1 MPGFCFPK
9 VDASAQSTND
19 PWLHRFAVLT
29 AIITF
34 FLLGIGGLVT
44 SHEAGMSV
52 PDWPTSY
59 GYNMF
64 WLPFKFWHGGAFFEH
79 SHRLLASG
87 TGFLTTILAIWLWL
101 KGPRKWMKW
110 LGVIAFL
117 LVVAQGVLG
126 GLRVTLKMD
135 GLGVIHGVV
144 AQSFFILMCA
154 IALFTSRFW
163 GKWSA
168 GEKMFCVTRGL
179 RTLVLATTIL
189 IFCQL
194 VLGTTM
200 RGQHAGLA
208 IPDFPLAYGKVWPVA
223 STDAVA
229 GYNANRIEIN
239 GENPITAFEIELQMV
254 HRVLA
259 VVILISVALCAWW
272 ERRLNF
278 NRYELRTRRTLR
290 GLIQNLLISVGLYAL
305 VQLAVYVW
313 AIVQFGKLDFST
325 LIFVGLNVFYVV
337 ACASF
342 SAASIWSSKIGSGWL
357 GLILLQIGLGAWTIW
372 SNKAA
377 VVATAHVL
385 VGALSLVTGA
395 LWCIIAFRRP
405 MSLPEIVPAKTI
417 SGAFAAPPAMAAN
430 K

>member
-1 MPGFCFPK
+1 MNAK
-9 VDASAQSTND
+9 AQNKND

-29 AIITF
+29 AVITF
-34 FLLGIGGLVT
+34 LLLGIGGLVT

-64 WLPFKFWHGGAFFEH
+64 ALPIKFWKGGAFFEH

-87 TGFLTTILAIWLWL
+87 AGLLTTILAVWIWL
-101 KGPRKWMKW
+101 KDSRKWMKW

-168 GEKMFCVTRGL
+168 GEKMFCVPCGL
-179 RTLVLATTIL
+179 RMLVLATTVL

-194 VLGTTM
+194 VLGATM
-200 RGQHAGLA
+200 RGRHAGLA
-208 IPDFPLAYGKVWPVA
+208 IPDFPLAYGKIWPDTSA
-223 STDAVA
+223 DAVA
-229 GYNANRIEIN
+229 RYNAVRMDVIS
-239 GENPITAFEIELQMV
+239 ENPITAFGIILQMV
-254 HRVLA
+254 HRIVALA
-259 VVILISVALCAWW
+259 VFVLVAAGARQSW
-272 ERRLNF
+272 RRLGGKNP
-278 NRYELRTRRTLR
+278 LTK
-290 GLIQNLLISVGLYAL
+290 
-305 VQLAVYVW
+305 LAVFW
-313 AIVQFGKLDFST
+313 LALIVCQ
-325 LIFVGLNVFYVV
+325 V
-337 ACASF
+337 A
-342 SAASIWSSKIGSGWL
+342 
-357 GLILLQIGLGAWTIW
+357 LGAWTIW

-377 VVATAHVL
+377 DVATLHVL

-405 MSLPEIVPAKTI
+405 MSLPEIVPATTI
-417 SGAFAAPPAMAAN
+417 SGVFGTPPAMVVN